1 MTINQTILYG
11 SLFVFN
17 MLLYFICIIII
28 YIKRKYSCISIR
40 SPVLLICN
48 NISGWVMTSLLIIN
62 TWRVKHN
69 ELSTDSLHKL
79 DIAFC
84 LYYPFQSLMI
94 IAYSMRCLRVIN
106 CCSISQEDQ
115 KNFTERRDKYVE
127 RHYIKLMILLFVF
140 VIVLTV
146 IGNTLMWSHWKSR
159 LAPEIF
165 FEGNNDPYESVNSHI
180 WIVVSFIENFILISF
195 CYLTSIK
202 EIQHKVQIEIFL
214 FTFLWIVLSYFI
226 SILDFGL
233 KDTFAGKEE
242 YVLLICLALLY
253 GCFVLNGLLPI
264 CLSFKKTFQISFHF
278 NPQLM
283 NNFYLFLTNEECYR
297 AFSDY
302 IERTSEFFY
311 LKLYT
316 HIMKYKLEFQ
326 LNPSNPSL
334 QTEKETI
341 IEKYFTNTSHK
352 ANDFVNIAETVIKIN
367 STISSTDTVN
377 AEKLFDA
384 ALKYSFDILNKCFIE
399 FQSTQH
405 FQILYDDLK
414 TSSYIHCKM
423 CNTGLIGEF

>member
-1 MTINQTILYG
+1 MTINHNILYG

-28 YIKRKYSCISIR
+28 LIKRKYSCISIR

-48 NISGWVMTSLLIIN
+48 NFSGWFMTSLLIIN
-62 TWRVKHN
+62 TWRVKG
-69 ELSTDSLHKL
+69 SDSLANYIHIL
-79 DIAFC
+79 DIVFC

-106 CCSISQEDQ
+106 CCSISQEEK

-127 RHYIKLMILLFVF
+127 KHYIKLMLLLFVF
-140 VIVLTV
+140 VIVITG
-146 IGNTLMWSHWKSR
+146 ISNTLMWSQWNSR

-165 FEGNNDPYESVNSHI
+165 FEGNDDPYESVNAHI

-202 EIQHKVQIEIFL
+202 GIQHKVQIEIFL
-214 FTFLWIVLSYFI
+214 FTFVWIVLSYFI
-226 SILDFGL
+226 SALDFGL

-242 YVLLICLALLY
+242 YVLLICLMLLY
-253 GCFVLNGLLPI
+253 GCLVLNGLLPI

-302 IERTSEFFY
+302 VERRSEFFY

-326 LNPSNPSL
+326 LNPSNVSL
-334 QTEKETI
+334 PTEREAI
-341 IEKYFTNTSHK
+341 IEKYFTNTFNK
-352 ANDFVNIAETVIKIN
+352 ENEFVNIAQTIIKAN
-367 STISSTDTVN
+367 SSVSDITS
-377 AEKLFDA
+377 AEKVFDD
-384 ALKYSFDILNKCFIE
+384 ALKYSYEVLNKCFIE
-399 FQSTQH
+399 FQNTQH

-423 CNTGLIGEF
+423 YNTGLIGEF